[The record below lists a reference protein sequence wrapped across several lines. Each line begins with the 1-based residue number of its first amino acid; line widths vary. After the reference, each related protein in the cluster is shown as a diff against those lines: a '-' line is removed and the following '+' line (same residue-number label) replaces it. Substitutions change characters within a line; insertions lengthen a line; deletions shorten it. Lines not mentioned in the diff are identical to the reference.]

1 MIKFEEI
8 FDDIFN
14 EKAVKRMKSERLKE
28 TKESRVAVYI
38 VIGKLGL
45 RQGKQKILGVYPTA
59 DQANERQNKC
69 IKDHDT
75 LFRRYMVAQVYV
87 SADGVDCDLE
97 F

>member
-28 TKESRVAVYI
+28 TKKSRVAVYI

-45 RQGKQKILGVYPTA
+45 QQGKQKILGVYPTA

>member
-14 EKAVKRMKSERLKE
+14 EKAVKRMKSECLKE

>member
-59 DQANERQNKC
+59 DQANERQDKC
-69 IKDHDT
+69 IKDPNT
-75 LFRRYMVAQVYV
+75 LFRRYMVAQVHVY
-87 SADGVDCDLE
+87 ADGVDCNLE